1 MGSWAFGPGPAR
13 WWAHS
18 GGLAVGSGMC
28 KTQGRDIWGGALHTQ
43 PSKICTQLLPGRW
56 QYSVLGKRSYSN
68 SHKGMLQARR
78 ERPWA
83 VPGPLGLFG
92 VGLLT
97 NGDLWS
103 HLGPLPLSPLLSI
116 PRLKLSEAVFGGRF
130 LTHTYFI
137 LLARVLQKQSCSL
150 KSRTW

>member
-13 WWAHS
+13 RWAHS
-18 GGLAVGSGMC
+18 GGLAIGSGMC
-28 KTQGRDIWGGALHTQ
+28 TTQGRDIQWAALSTQ
-43 PSKICTQLLPGRW
+43 PSK
-56 QYSVLGKRSYSN
+56 YSVSGKRCLILIHTKVRYELGG
-68 SHKGMLQARR
+68 KGPGLSQ
-78 ERPWA
+78 
-83 VPGPLGLFG
+83 GPLGLFG

-130 LTHTYFI
+130 LIHTYFN
-137 LLARVLQKQSCSL
+137 LLARVLQKQSCSF